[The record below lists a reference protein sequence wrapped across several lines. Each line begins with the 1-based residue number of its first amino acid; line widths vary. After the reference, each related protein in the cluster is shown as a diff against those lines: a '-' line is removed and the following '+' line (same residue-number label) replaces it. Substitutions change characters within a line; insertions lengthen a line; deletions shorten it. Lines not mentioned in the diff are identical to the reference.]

1 MKKAWLNKKYIAK
14 LACRWT
20 TGVFSLLGIVGTF
33 VSLSEIAPEEW
44 PAPYKIL
51 LSLGIVAVV
60 WLFFFIACSI
70 WFEKKKWIE
79 IIETNNDC
87 HVYVQYGDV
96 FSADEVGNPNERRTI
111 VIPVNRCFD
120 TIVDNDLVSEKSLHG
135 IAFKK
140 LYTTGKYNENTLD
153 IAIQVDLNNRQKIAP
168 DLIARS
174 EKRKGNL
181 KRYPIGTVSEIE
193 ASNNVVF
200 FFMALSTFDQGL
212 TAHTTQEE
220 YVLAMQ
226 RLIEYCNSRS
236 QGYSVVMP
244 LIGGGLSKTKNSE
257 RSILEYVVKL
267 LKMNKNLI
275 TNDIHIVVRNSG
287 KDVIPITEL

>member
-20 TGVFSLLGIVGTF
+20 TGVFSLLGFIGTF
-33 VSLSEIAPEEW
+33 ASLSEIVPTKW
-44 PAPYKIL
+44 PVPCKIL
-51 LSLGIVAVV
+51 LSLGIVTAV
-60 WLFFFIACSI
+60 WLFFFIACSV

-79 IIETNNDC
+79 ILETNNDC

-96 FSADEVGNPNERRTI
+96 FSENEVGNPNERRTI

-140 LYTTGKYNENTLD
+140 LYITGKYNENTLD
-153 IAIQVDLNNRQKIAP
+153 IALQEDLTNRQRIVS
-168 DLIARS
+168 DSIARS

-181 KRYPIGTVSEIE
+181 KRYPVGTISEVE
-193 ASNNVVF
+193 ASNNAVF

-236 QGYSVVMP
+236 QGYPVVMP
-244 LIGGGLSKTKNSE
+244 LIGGGLSKTRNSE
-257 RSILEYVVKL
+257 RAILEYVVKL
-267 LKMNKNLI
+267 LKMNKDLI

-287 KDVIPITEL
+287 RDVIPITEL